1 MLHLAENNITPED
14 DNKSSVIN
22 FISKKNIICT
32 KLDWINMDREE
43 AVQKDCAE
51 RKKLSNPLG
60 NNSKYVWF
68 GIGIASTK
76 HITNFKFPS
85 LAKIFN

>member
-14 DNKSSVIN
+14 DNKSSVN
-22 FISKKNIICT
+22 NLPTIICT
-32 KLDWINMDREE
+32 KQDWINMDREE

-60 NNSKYVWF
+60 SNSKYVWF
-68 GIGIASTK
+68 GIGVAGSK
-76 HITNFKFPS
+76 HITDFKFPS
-85 LAKIFN
+85 LAKIFT

>member
-22 FISKKNIICT
+22 LPTIVCT
-32 KLDWINMDREE
+32 KKDWINMDREE

-60 NNSKYVWF
+60 SNSKYVWF
-68 GIGIASTK
+68 GIGVASTK
-76 HITNFKFPS
+76 HITDFKFPS
-85 LAKIFN
+85 LAKIFT

>member
-1 MLHLAENNITPED
+1 MLNLVEKNITPED

-32 KLDWINMDREE
+32 KQDWINMDREE

-51 RKKLSNPLG
+51 RNKLSNPFG
-60 NNSKYVWF
+60 NYSKYVWF
-68 GIGIASTK
+68 GIGVAGSK
-76 HITNFKFPS
+76 HITDFKFPS
-85 LAKIFN
+85 LAKIFT